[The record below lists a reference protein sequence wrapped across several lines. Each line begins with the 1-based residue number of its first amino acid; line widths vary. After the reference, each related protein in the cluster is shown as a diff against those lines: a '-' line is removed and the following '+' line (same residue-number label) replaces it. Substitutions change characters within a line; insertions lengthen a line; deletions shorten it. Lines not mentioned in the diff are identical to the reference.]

1 MLELVERVVRPV
13 LRGTVDRLV
22 GDPRGLVLQSVT
34 AVYAL
39 IVVAIAVF
47 LLGVAAMPGRQETG
61 PLPVTP
67 GVTPSG
73 QVLELS
79 RQLRFEDSEGDHAA
93 SLGDLQ
99 AIEPATRT
107 WLDQQVC
114 KADIA
119 DARQRQARA
128 WRVNQ
133 NPDLCSGTDAMA
145 ARAPLLVAFGPFG
158 GGFLT
163 LVLLALLATPVVL
176 VFLWLPRVARAY
188 HALYTSR
195 HRVDR
200 LGDGQGF
207 GQDPRAP

>member
-1 MLELVERVVRPV
+1 MLELVERTVRPV

-39 IVVAIAVF
+39 AIVALAVF

-61 PLPVTP
+61 PLPVVAGP
-67 GVTPSG
+67 TPSG

-99 AIEPATRT
+99 AIEPATRA
-107 WLDQQVC
+107 WLDEQVC
-114 KADIA
+114 QAEMA

-133 NPDLCSGTDAMA
+133 NPGLCSGTDAMA
-145 ARAPLLVAFGPFG
+145 ARAPLLVAFGPIG

-163 LVLLALLATPVVL
+163 VLLLVLLATPVVL
-176 VFLWLPRVARAY
+176 VFLWLPGVARAY

-200 LGDGQGF
+200 LGDGQGL
-207 GQDPRAP
+207 GES

>member
-1 MLELVERVVRPV
+1 MLELVERTVRPV

-22 GDPRGLVLQSVT
+22 GDPRGLVPQSVT
-34 AVYAL
+34 AVYGL
-39 IVVAIAVF
+39 IVVAMAVF
-47 LLGVAAMPGRQETG
+47 LLGIAAKPGRQETG
-61 PLPVTP
+61 PLPVVASATA
-67 GVTPSG
+67 SG

-79 RQLRFEDSEGDHAA
+79 RQLRFEDSDGDHAA
-93 SLGDLQ
+93 SLGDLR

-114 KADIA
+114 KADMA

-133 NPDLCSGTDAMA
+133 NRDLCSGTDAMA
-145 ARAPLLVAFGPFG
+145 ARAPLFVAVGPVG
-158 GGFLT
+158 GGLLT
-163 LVLLALLATPVVL
+163 LLLLVLLATPVVL
-176 VFLWLPRVARAY
+176 VFLWLPGVARAY

-200 LGDGQGF
+200 LGEGDS
-207 GQDPRAP
+207 

>member
-1 MLELVERVVRPV
+1 MLELVERAVRPV
-13 LRGTVDRLV
+13 LRGIVDRLV
-22 GDPRGLVLQSVT
+22 GDPRGLVLQSAT

-39 IVVAIAVF
+39 VVVAVAVF
-47 LLGVAAMPGRQETG
+47 LLGAAAMPGRQETG

-67 GVTPSG
+67 GATPSG
-73 QVLELS
+73 QVLELA

-93 SLGDLQ
+93 SLGELQ

-114 KADIA
+114 KADLA

-145 ARAPLLVAFGPFG
+145 ARAPLLVAFGPLG

-163 LVLLALLATPVVL
+163 LLLLALLATPVVL

-200 LGDGQGF
+200 LGDGLGL
-207 GQDPRAP
+207 GRDSEAP